1 MPCAHAQCGHLTLT
15 CADSPVSAQSR
26 DRDHRKSAG
35 KPGLDTS
42 GNLYQYDNYD
52 EVAMDT
58 DSETGS
64 PGKGAGG
71 APDAPFASCFPFKL
85 VCLRFSPVANAQQPA
100 VCGGGGVHPSPV
112 RRRPHSFRNGTPPP
126 PHHHGY
132 LPRSSLMS
140 GFFSFH
146 PSGILAALPPP
157 TALRHSSPTSSPP
170 PSPR

>member
-71 APDAPFASCFPFKL
+71 APDPPFASCFPFKL

-112 RRRPHSFRNGTPPP
+112 RRRPRSFRNGTPPP

-132 LPRSSLMS
+132 LLRSSLMS
-140 GFFSFH
+140 VSFSFH

-157 TALRHSSPTSSPP
+157 AALRHAPPTSSPP